1 MLNDH
6 LVHSEHCVDPGFRA
20 DQTELNPNPNPAED
34 QGRTEGSE
42 KLLGRR
48 QTLTK
53 YRYKEL
59 FHFQSKEEQSAMGK
73 EC

>member
-34 QGRTEGSE
+34 QGWTEGSE

-53 YRYKEL
+53 LLKQQTNSFKYSL
-59 FHFQSKEEQSAMGK
+59 
-73 EC
+73 